1 MPKIKIVTDSG
12 SDISYKNEDLYDIE
26 VLPFKIALG
35 GESYTSRVDFD
46 NSKFYEMMDETD
58 EVPLTSQITSF
69 EFGELFGELFE
80 QGYTDV
86 IYVGINSEGSSTYY
100 NSVMAKDQFLED
112 NPDAAGKFNI
122 YCIDSKSY
130 SLCYGTAVVE
140 AAKMVNKGYEAKE
153 IVNFLHE
160 RLEKTV
166 AYFGLYTLKYA
177 KKSGRIP
184 SAAAFVGEILGVRPI
199 MKLFD
204 KNIETVSKVRG
215 DASIIPAIAEQV
227 ANEIDKSLPY
237 YIIYGNNAA
246 LSSEMTSAMTELIGY
261 PPADSY
267 QIGAAIAANAGPEV
281 VGVSFV
287 ANSMMW

>member
-26 VLPFKIALG
+26 ILPFKIALS
-35 GESYTSRVDFD
+35 GESYTSRIDFD
-46 NSKFYEMMDETD
+46 NSKFYEMMEAKDEI
-58 EVPLTSQITSF
+58 PLTSQITSF

-100 NSVMAKDQFLED
+100 NSVMAKDQFFED

-122 YCIDSKSY
+122 YCIDSKTY

-140 AAKMVNKGYEAKE
+140 AAKMVNKGCDAKE
-153 IVNFLHE
+153 IVKFLRK
-160 RLEKTV
+160 RLNKTV

-199 MKLFD
+199 MRLFD

-215 DASIIPAIAEQV
+215 DSAIIPAISEQV
-227 ANEIDKSLPY
+227 AEEIDKSLPY
-237 YIIYGNNAA
+237 YIIYGND
-246 LSSEMTSAMTELIGY
+246 SSFSDEMATAMTKLVGY
-261 PPADSY
+261 PPSDSY
-267 QIGAAIAANAGPEV
+267 QIGAAIAANAGPEI

-287 ANSMMW
+287 IK

>member
-26 VLPFKIALG
+26 ILPFKITLD

-58 EVPLTSQITSF
+58 EIPLTSQITSF
-69 EFGELFGELFE
+69 EFGELYGELFE

-100 NSVMAKDQFLED
+100 NSVMAKDQFFED
-112 NPDAAGKFNI
+112 NPDAVGKFNI

-140 AAKMVNKGYEAKE
+140 AAKMVNKGYDAKE
-153 IVNFLHE
+153 IVKFLREH
-160 RLEKTV
+160 LEKTV
-166 AYFGLYTLKYA
+166 AYFGLYSLKYA

-184 SAAAFVGEILGVRPI
+184 SAAALVGEILGVRPI
-199 MKLFD
+199 MKLFN
-204 KNIETVSKVRG
+204 KKIETVSKVRG
-215 DASIIPAIAEQV
+215 DSAIIPAVAEQT
-227 ANEIDKSLPY
+227 AEEIDRSLPY
-237 YIIYGNNAA
+237 YIIYGNNSA
-246 LSSEMTSAMTELIGY
+246 LADEMTTVMTKLVGY
-261 PPADSY
+261 PPSDSY

-287 ANSMMW
+287 SK

>member
-26 VLPFKIALG
+26 ILPFKITLG

-58 EVPLTSQITSF
+58 EIPLTSQITSF
-69 EFGELFGELFE
+69 EFGELYGELFE

-100 NSVMAKDQFLED
+100 NSVMAKDQFFED
-112 NPDAAGKFNI
+112 NPDAVGKFNI

-140 AAKMVNKGYEAKE
+140 AAKMVNKGYDAKE
-153 IVNFLHE
+153 IVKFLREH
-160 RLEKTV
+160 LEKTV
-166 AYFGLYTLKYA
+166 AYFGLYSLKYA

-184 SAAAFVGEILGVRPI
+184 SAAALVGEILGVRPI
-199 MKLFD
+199 MKLFN
-204 KNIETVSKVRG
+204 KKIETVSKVRG
-215 DASIIPAIAEQV
+215 DSAIIPAVAEQT
-227 ANEIDKSLPY
+227 AEEIDRSLPY
-237 YIIYGNNAA
+237 YIIYGNNSA
-246 LSSEMTSAMTELIGY
+246 LADEMTTVMTKLVGY
-261 PPADSY
+261 PPSDSY
-267 QIGAAIAANAGPEV
+267 QIGAAIAVNAGPEV

-287 ANSMMW
+287 SK

>member
-26 VLPFKIALG
+26 ILPFKITLG

-58 EVPLTSQITSF
+58 EIPLTSQITSF
-69 EFGELFGELFE
+69 EFGELYGELFE
-80 QGYTDV
+80 QEYTDV

-100 NSVMAKDQFLED
+100 NSVMAKDQFFED
-112 NPDAAGKFNI
+112 NPDAVGKFNI

-140 AAKMVNKGYEAKE
+140 AAKMVNKGYDAKE
-153 IVNFLHE
+153 IVKFLREH
-160 RLEKTV
+160 LEKTV
-166 AYFGLYTLKYA
+166 AYFGLYSLKYA

-184 SAAAFVGEILGVRPI
+184 SAAALVGEILGVRPI
-199 MKLFD
+199 MKLFN
-204 KNIETVSKVRG
+204 KKIETVSKVRG
-215 DASIIPAIAEQV
+215 DSAIIPAVAEQT
-227 ANEIDKSLPY
+227 AEEIDRSLPY
-237 YIIYGNNAA
+237 YIIYGNNSA
-246 LSSEMTSAMTELIGY
+246 LADEMTTVMTKLVGY
-261 PPADSY
+261 PPSDSY

-287 ANSMMW
+287 SK

>member
-26 VLPFKIALG
+26 ILPFKIALS
-35 GESYTSRVDFD
+35 GESYTSRIDFD
-46 NSKFYEMMDETD
+46 NSKFYEMMEAKDEI
-58 EVPLTSQITSF
+58 PLTSQITSF

-100 NSVMAKDQFLED
+100 NSVMAKDQFFED

-122 YCIDSKSY
+122 YCIDSKTY

-140 AAKMVNKGYEAKE
+140 AAKMVNKGCDAKE
-153 IVNFLHE
+153 IVKFLRE
-160 RLEKTV
+160 RLNKTV

-199 MKLFD
+199 MRLFD

-215 DASIIPAIAEQV
+215 DSAIIPAISEQV
-227 ANEIDKSLPY
+227 AEEIDKSLPY
-237 YIIYGNNAA
+237 YIIYGND
-246 LSSEMTSAMTELIGY
+246 SSFSDEMATAMTKLVGY
-261 PPADSY
+261 PPSDSY
-267 QIGAAIAANAGPEV
+267 QVGAAIAANAGPEI

-287 ANSMMW
+287 IK

>member
-1 MPKIKIVTDSG
+1 MSKIKIVTDSG

-26 VLPFKIALG
+26 ILPLKIALG

-58 EVPLTSQITSF
+58 EIPLTSQITSF
-69 EFGELFGELFE
+69 EFGELYGELFE

-100 NSVMAKDQFLED
+100 NSVMAKDQFFED
-112 NPDAAGKFNI
+112 NPDAIDKFNI

-140 AAKMVNKGYEAKE
+140 AAKMVNKGNSPEE
-153 IVNFLHE
+153 IVKFLRE

-204 KNIETVSKVRG
+204 KTIETASKVRG
-215 DASIIPAIAEQV
+215 DSAIIPAISEQV
-227 ANEIDKSLPY
+227 SEEIDTSLPY
-237 YIIYGNNAA
+237 YIIYGNDSG
-246 LSSEMTSAMTELIGY
+246 LSDEMASAMTKLVGY

-267 QIGAAIAANAGPEV
+267 QIGAAIAANAGPDV
-281 VGVSFV
+281 VGVCFSLK
-287 ANSMMW
+287 